1 MNNTKQNIK
10 TALFE
15 MPVSDFY
22 KEILDK
28 QAMQIHGCIGPN
40 STFFPLQFFNVLY
53 YNQSKRCDDL
63 STLNNLG
70 KC

>member
-1 MNNTKQNIK
+1 MNNTKQNKK

-40 STFFPLQFFNVLY
+40 STIFFSTILQCLIL
-53 YNQSKRCDDL
+53 QSKQEV
-63 STLNNLG
+63 
-70 KC
+70 